1 MGKINLQEPYQLSK
15 IIEIISKEI
24 KEGGFTDENYCLYAC
39 DETLKPE
46 LICYLDVYPI
56 VSDNEE
62 EVYPD
67 FIIKESLN
75 LLYYGEQFE
84 DVIMNV
90 LEQKNNPIIDDYILA
105 LNYYSKYD
113 TFKDL

>member
-24 KEGGFTDENYCLYAC
+24 KEGGFTDENYCLYSC

-46 LICYLDVYPI
+46 LICYLDVYPTI
-56 VSDNEE
+56 SDNEE